1 MIFYKRSG
9 VESNIKLGEHCIV
22 VGIVLIGEEYSSH
35 GYIWQTRHLEEN
47 VWGGGGGGG
56 GGGGSM
62 SLYGFIAMKPER

>member
-47 VWGGGGGGG
+47 VWGGGG
-56 GGGGSM
+56 SM